1 MVLTLRCVRM
11 ASATRYGAVAM
22 LSLIISG
29 VILSAAYAD
38 DMLVGGCVGGG
49 RSANCVVRW
58 GEAGDP
64 FIRLVPEP
72 ANALE
77 KKRSAERDHKWEERC
92 RPRIAQDRYGVPRYQ
107 YAAPGCDF
115 GVIE

>member
-1 MVLTLRCVRM
+1 VLTLRCLR
-11 ASATRYGAVAM
+11 SATAARYGAAAT

-38 DMLVGGCVGGG
+38 GMLVGGCV
-49 RSANCVVRW
+49 RSRGAVNCVARW

-64 FIRLVPEP
+64 YIRLVPDP
-72 ANALE
+72 ADALA
-77 KKRSAERDHKWEERC
+77 KKRSAERDRRWEERC
-92 RPRIAQDRYGVPRYQ
+92 RPLIAQDRYGVPRYH
-107 YAAPGCDF
+107 YAASGCEF

>member
-11 ASATRYGAVAM
+11 ASAARYGALAM
-22 LSLIISG
+22 MSLIVFH
-29 VILSAAYAD
+29 VILSAAHAD
-38 DMLVGGCVGGG
+38 EMLVGGCVGGG
-49 RSANCVVRW
+49 RAINCVVHW

-64 FIRLVPEP
+64 YIRLVPEP

-77 KKRSAERDHKWEERC
+77 KKRSAERDHRWEERC